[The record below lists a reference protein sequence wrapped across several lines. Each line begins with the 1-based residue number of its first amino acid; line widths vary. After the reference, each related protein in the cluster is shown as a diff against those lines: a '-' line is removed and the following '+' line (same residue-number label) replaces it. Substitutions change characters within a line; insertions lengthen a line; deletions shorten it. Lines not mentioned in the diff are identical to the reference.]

1 MSTHQ
6 FDVDDAVRY
15 GVEAAIMLQNIR
27 FWIAKNKAN
36 KRHFYDGRYWTYN
49 SARAFT
55 ELFPYWSQPQI
66 RRVLA
71 KLIDAGVLVVGEYNQ
86 NPYDHTRWYALSDD
100 VDLTK
105 SEDRENEVGKSSIRT
120 DNKPDT
126 RENPPPPKGAGEFEA
141 FWKKYPKKVAKGAAE
156 KSFKKI
162 KPSEDLMKTIMQA
175 LERQKE
181 SDQWKDQG
189 GRYIPNP
196 ATWLNQRRWEDE
208 ETEAEERSS
217 MFAGLI

>member
-120 DNKPDT
+120 DSKPDT
-126 RENPPPPKGAGEFEA
+126 RESPPPHKGAREFEA

-175 LERQKE
+175 IERQKE

>member
-15 GVEAAIMLQNIR
+15 GVDAAILLNNIR
-27 FWIAKNKAN
+27 YWIAKNRAN
-36 KRHFYDGRYWTYN
+36 QRHFYQGRYWTYN
-49 SARAFT
+49 SNRAFAD
-55 ELFPYWSQPQI
+55 LFPYWSQPQV
-66 RRVLA
+66 RRIIA
-71 KLIDAGVLVVGEYNQ
+71 KLEEAGILLVGEFNQ
-86 NPYDHTRWYALSDD
+86 NPYDHTKWYSINDHID
-100 VDLTK
+100 VTK
-105 SEDRENEVGKSSIRT
+105 SPNRTDETRKSSDRT
-120 DNKPDT
+120 DIKTDT
-126 RENPPPPKGAGEFEA
+126 RENPPPHKGAGEFEA

-181 SDQWKDQG
+181 SNQWKDQG